1 MEHVHESGVPVDHHG
16 HDVHAHGANTDD
28 GANVAKD
35 PVCGMTVTE
44 SSPHQVDHA
53 GQRYYFCSAKC
64 QEEFTA
70 EPDKYVASKS
80 AAPAAVAAPAAPAG
94 TIYTC
99 PMHPQIRQITTWQ
112 LSDLRHGARAVDAVA
127 RRGTQTRSS
136 STSLGASGGH
146 CR

>member
-1 MEHVHESGVPVDHHG
+1 MATM
-16 HDVHAHGANTDD
+16 VHAHGANTGD

-64 QEEFTA
+64 QEKFTA

-99 PMHPQIRQITTWQ
+99 PMHPEIVREAPPGNCPICGMALEPVMPASTT
-112 LSDLRHGARAVDAVA
+112 AR
-127 RRGTQTRSS
+127 TRN
-136 STSLGASGGH
+136 
-146 CR
+146 